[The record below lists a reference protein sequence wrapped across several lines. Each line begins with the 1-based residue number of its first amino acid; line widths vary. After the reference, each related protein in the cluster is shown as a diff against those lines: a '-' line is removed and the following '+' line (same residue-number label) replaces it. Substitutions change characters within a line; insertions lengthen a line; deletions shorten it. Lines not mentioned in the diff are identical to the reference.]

1 MAEESIIRANEIGHL
16 KGHSDWVT
24 SIVTGHPQKE
34 NEDTQVLIS
43 GSRDKTVLI
52 WKFNPESK
60 VVSDFGEPVQSLTGH
75 NHFISDLALTNDNNY
90 LLSASWDKTMRLWDL
105 RNGKTTQRFVED
117 GHTKE
122 VLSCAISSDGRY
134 ILSSGADRDI
144 KLWNVKGHCK
154 HTVKEYN
161 HNDWVSKVRFI
172 PSSSKTTVGGQ
183 YFASVGW
190 DGYLKI
196 WNNQTFSIKDSIRVH
211 DANIN
216 AITVSPRGNFIVT
229 GGKDKKVLVFDFS
242 DVEKPAPSHDA
253 GSPVNCLAFNPR
265 CHWIAIGTEV
275 GWQIWDFEAKD
286 TPVIAEGSFK
296 LEGKKTL
303 EEKTTKKPKADKF
316 HQVTSISWNTLGNR
330 LYVGFSNGDIKVIEV
345 TEEKSN

>member
-34 NEDTQVLIS
+34 NEDTQVLIT

-52 WKFNPESK
+52 WKFNNDSK
-60 VVSDFGEPVQSLTGH
+60 VASDFGFPVQSLTGH

-105 RNGKTTQRFVED
+105 RNGKTAHRFTED

-122 VLSCAISSDGRY
+122 VLSCTISSCGRY

-144 KLWNVKGHCK
+144 KLWNIKGTCK

-161 HNDWVSKVRFI
+161 HNDWVSKIRFI
-172 PSSSKTTVGGQ
+172 PTSSKTSVGGQ

-196 WNNQTFSIKDSIRVH
+196 WSNQTFNIKDSIKVH
-211 DANIN
+211 DGNIN
-216 AITVSPRGNFIVT
+216 AVTVSPRGNFIVT
-229 GGKDKKVLVFDFS
+229 GGKDKKVNVFDFS

-265 CHWIAIGTEV
+265 CHWIAIGTEA

-286 TPVIAEGSFK
+286 TPVIADGSFK
-296 LEGKKTL
+296 LEGAKSL
-303 EEKTTKKPKADKF
+303 EEKQSKKVKAEKF
-316 HQVTSISWNTLGNR
+316 HQVTSLSWNTLGNR
-330 LYVGFSNGDIKVIEV
+330 LFIGFSNGDIKVIEV

>member
-1 MAEESIIRANEIGHL
+1 
-16 KGHSDWVT
+16 
-24 SIVTGHPQKE
+24 
-34 NEDTQVLIS
+34 
-43 GSRDKTVLI
+43 
-52 WKFNPESK
+52 
-60 VVSDFGEPVQSLTGH
+60 
-75 NHFISDLALTNDNNY
+75 
-90 LLSASWDKTMRLWDL
+90 MRLWDL

-144 KLWNVKGHCK
+144 KLWNVKGNCK
-154 HTVKEYN
+154 HTVKDFN

-172 PSSSKTTVGGQ
+172 PTSSKVSVGGQ

-190 DGYLKI
+190 DGYLKV
-196 WNNQTFSIKDSIRVH
+196 WNNQTFSIKDSIKVH

-229 GGKDKKVLVFDFS
+229 GGKDKKVLVFDFA

-265 CHWIAIGTEV
+265 CHWIAIGTEA

-286 TPVIAEGSFK
+286 TPVIAEGNFK
-296 LEGKKTL
+296 LEGKKNL

-330 LYVGFSNGDIKVIEV
+330 LFVGFSNGDIKVIEV
-345 TEEKSN
+345 TEEKAN